1 MFRERKLTDD
11 FCWKGIWASQMGVIV
26 TQQVQYHRPALRR
39 EAITVPGR
47 SGTLRLL
54 GNDAYEDIVYAP
66 ACAIVPEADCE
77 SVWVWL
83 CGRGEVIF
91 GSMLDYVFDA
101 ELSEAFDC
109 SALAEGHPGS
119 YTIFTPIFTCN
130 PLRRSAIAE
139 PMTEISPT
147 GAAGFNQG
155 NIAAYPRIELA
166 IPEAGE
172 VTLTI
177 AGNALRV
184 QVSGAGNLVLDME
197 TGIVCDETG
206 APSPIA
212 REMSGSRLTLP
223 VGEWNLSLTGNVT
236 GGAMD
241 VRTRWV

>member
-1 MFRERKLTDD
+1 
-11 FCWKGIWASQMGVIV
+11 
-26 TQQVQYHRPALRR
+26 
-39 EAITVPGR
+39 
-47 SGTLRLL
+47 
-54 GNDAYEDIVYAP
+54 
-66 ACAIVPEADCE
+66 
-77 SVWVWL
+77 
-83 CGRGEVIF
+83 
-91 GSMLDYVFDA
+91 
-101 ELSEAFDC
+101 
-109 SALAEGHPGS
+109 
-119 YTIFTPIFTCN
+119 
-130 PLRRSAIAE
+130 
-139 PMTEISPT
+139 MTEISPT

-197 TGIVCDETG
+197 TGVVCDETG

-223 VGEWNLSLTGNVT
+223 VGEWKLSLTGNVT